1 MYLLLWAKIEYCHN
15 YSEKKN
21 VQKMNKMCKKSHQ
34 HRELMEKTNA
44 EKSKRKEGFP
54 LLVASSLA
62 ASVWEIF
69 ELFQEIDKCILVW
82 IKPF

>member
-1 MYLLLWAKIEYCHN
+1 
-15 YSEKKN
+15 
-21 VQKMNKMCKKSHQ
+21 MNKMCKKVINIGN
-34 HRELMEKTNA
+34 LGKTDTV
-44 EKSKRKEGFP
+44 KSKRKVGFP
-54 LLVASSLA
+54 LLVASSSA